1 MKGLQFFP
9 ADQVEICEETPK
21 VGHDCKCVS
30 ETTET
35 FCNVTYT
42 VVSRGI
48 QQKSREA
55 GHVCTKLRKQNYDLM
70 LLFSH
75 TDHQQ
80 RCWNYQILQMKYG
93 KLRSE
98 FTLIIKLGKQILM
111 MPSAKRPVLWSSRC
125 AHHLFRCSR
134 CTLRFVFSVCIFP
147 SITAHFTLQ
156 WDLLSYC
163 ITGAWR
169 LKNYD
174 LRSHYET
181 ISTRWDK
188 FFSGRA
194 IISCGFSVAFKP

>member
-1 MKGLQFFP
+1 MKECKFFP
-9 ADQVEICEETPK
+9 DDRVEICEVTLK
-21 VGHDCKCVS
+21 LGHDSECVTK
-30 ETTET
+30 TTQT
-35 FCNVTYT
+35 FCSVTYT
-42 VVSRGI
+42 VVSREI
-48 QQKSREA
+48 QQQSREA
-55 GHVCTKLRKQNYDLM
+55 GHVCTKLRKQNCDLM
-70 LLFSH
+70 FSA
-75 TDHQQ
+75 T
-80 RCWNYQILQMKYG
+80 QISNTIGIIRHCLQMKYE

-111 MPSAKRPVLWSSRC
+111 MPSAKHPVLWSSLC
-125 AHHLFRCSR
+125 THHLFRCSR

-147 SITAHFTLQ
+147 SIIAHFTLQ

-174 LRSHYET
+174 LTSHYEM